1 MRETL
6 SLLFYLMRLR
16 VRTRLEFRASL
27 VIAWAAQAFGYAG
40 VFTSIWLILTRF
52 ENIGGWSWPQMALLL
67 GFHTLGYA
75 LGACFTLVQLR
86 RMEEIVLGGEFDTL
100 LVRPLNPWA
109 YLVFSGFNIEYG
121 GHILLGAGLIL
132 WALPQ
137 LAVEWTIATSLLM
150 AGSLLSAALITA
162 SMITIISACAMVLGR
177 ARYLFGIYFD
187 FWELSRYPASIFRPL
202 PDRIAVGHSARLHG
216 LCAGVGAARPAR
228 ALSRPGCRSGRSRGR
243 SSFGRGGLLLLAF
256 LPPALP
262 GRRRMRAR
270 ICPALTVRSASPFR
284 KCEKQA
290 MSAPNENWRVE
301 LPACATAPEKPIWHF
316 ATSRSSRT
324 LTMGKRPLS
333 TNF

>member
-52 ENIGGWSWPQMALLL
+52 ENIGGWTWPQMALLL

-137 LAVEWTIATSLLM
+137 LAVHWTVGTSLLM
-150 AGSLLSAALITA
+150 VGSLLSAALITA
-162 SMITIISACAMVLGR
+162 SLITIISACAMVLGR

-187 FWELSRYPASIFRPL
+187 FWELSRYPASIFAGPFQIALLSIMPLGYMAYVPVSVLLGRPVPYL
-202 PDRIAVGHSARLHG
+202 
-216 LCAGVGAARPAR
+216 GAAAGAA
-228 ALSRPGCRSGRSRGR
+228 ALAAGPISVAAAFFFWRFCLRRYQ
-243 SSFGRGGLLLLAF
+243 GG
-256 LPPALP
+256 
-262 GRRRMRAR
+262 G
-270 ICPALTVRSASPFR
+270 
-284 KCEKQA
+284 
-290 MSAPNENWRVE
+290 
-301 LPACATAPEKPIWHF
+301 
-316 ATSRSSRT
+316 
-324 LTMGKRPLS
+324 G
-333 TNF
+333 